1 MLVTCQNCHRVYKV
15 ADDSIKD
22 GENTF
27 KCQICGF
34 TWTTFLEKN
43 LPETEENDISS
54 TENIA
59 TEETVNVSEAP
70 VSEEKDSADSVLP
83 ENEVIVTEGI
93 SVNEEVSE
101 EVQNE
106 DISLQEDIGLSE
118 SEQVSVI
125 PTPQETLISEPTPAN
140 LDETLSQIA
149 EFLPETPATPT
160 EEDVPVEEQKS
171 ENFENIPELEQ
182 FEEMLQQK
190 DYSRFAPKDEEIA
203 IEEKQPE
210 TQPIVQ
216 AETVALPSPFER
228 SEPEMPTAFIDPER
242 QEPLAVVQEFPVLEI
257 PSDDKS
263 EETQEEKPLIEE
275 PLMPIRKKGGI
286 FWGLVG
292 YLLFLLI
299 FGGLVLWLGEP
310 LLKRFFPAVTPFYD
324 RAYEIYDDISEKVAS
339 MKGIEYVHAVYKKID
354 IRTKAVGEG
363 LDFRN
368 VRTNA
373 VYENNVLT
381 LNISG
386 SIVNTTDDEKMLP
399 FLYFI
404 VYDKKGNELQ
414 NLTNVPKKESLK
426 GRETLAFKGKI
437 SPLHPGTVRA
447 DITFRKE

>member
-1 MLVTCQNCHRVYKV
+1 
-15 ADDSIKD
+15 
-22 GENTF
+22 
-27 KCQICGF
+27 F
-34 TWTTFLEKN
+34 TRTTFLEMN

-54 TENIA
+54 TENVA

-70 VSEEKDSADSVLP
+70 LSEEEDSADSVLP
-83 ENEVIVTEGI
+83 ENEVIVTESI

-125 PTPQETLISEPTPAN
+125 PTPQETLVSEPTPAN

-149 EFLPETPATPT
+149 EFLPEMPSIPV
-160 EEDVPVEEQKS
+160 EEDVPTEEQKS

-190 DYSRFAPKDEEIA
+190 DYSRFAPKEEEIPLGENSSA
-203 IEEKQPE
+203 EQPVQEEQSAE
-210 TQPIVQ
+210 PIH
-216 AETVALPSPFER
+216 TPSPFEQQD
-228 SEPEMPTAFIDPER
+228 PEMPVSFIDPER
-242 QEPLAVVQEFPVLEI
+242 QEPLAVAQEFPVLEI
-257 PSDDKS
+257 QSDDKT
-263 EETQEEKPLIEE
+263 EEIQEERPLIEE

-286 FWGLVG
+286 FWGLIG
-292 YLLFLLI
+292 YLLFLFV

-310 LLKRFFPAVTPFYD
+310 LLKRFFPAITPFYD
-324 RAYEIYDDISEKVAS
+324 RAYEIYDDISKKVAS
-339 MKGIEYVHAVYKKID
+339 MNGIEYVHAVYKKID

-399 FLYFI
+399 FLYFV
-404 VYDKKGNELQ
+404 VYDKSGNELQ